1 MGGHLLLYGFI
12 KTRGGKIGM
21 LKSTRK
27 LVKLLRAL
35 PKVKIN
41 DDEKFMKE
49 LFKKIRRENG

>member
-1 MGGHLLLYGFI
+1 
-12 KTRGGKIGM
+12 M

-35 PKVKIN
+35 PKVRIN
-41 DDEKFMKE
+41 DDKKFMKE